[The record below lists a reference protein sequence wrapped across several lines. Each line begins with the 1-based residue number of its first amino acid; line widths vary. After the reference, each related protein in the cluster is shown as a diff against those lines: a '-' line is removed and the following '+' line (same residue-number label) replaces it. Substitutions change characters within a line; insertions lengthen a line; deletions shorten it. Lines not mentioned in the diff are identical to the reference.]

1 MKMEYT
7 GTGSIQHLFCSQEM
21 ELLPTRSR
29 HYNEKWPQAFST
41 VPKWEEQKHEDK
53 QMGTRTRLPIT

>member
-7 GTGSIQHLFCSQEM
+7 RTGSIRHLFHSQEM

-29 HYNEKWPQAFST
+29 HYSKKQPQAFSM
-41 VPKWEEQKHEDK
+41 VPKWEKRKHEDK
-53 QMGTRTRLPIT
+53 QMGTRTRLL